1 MGYPEV
7 ERRELLPAAAPRER
21 GNQGCGCR
29 GAPARAGEGNS
40 CLLFL
45 GFFGLSLAL
54 HLLTLCCYLELRS
67 ELRRERGAESRLGG
81 SGTPG
86 TSGTLSSLGGLD
98 PDSPITTH
106 LGQPSP
112 QQQPLEPGEAALPSD
127 SQDGHQM
134 ALLNFFFP
142 DERPYSEEESR
153 RVRRNKRS
161 KSNEGA
167 DGPVKNKKKGKK
179 AGPPG
184 PNGPPGPPG
193 PPGPQGPPG
202 IPGIPGIP
210 GTTVMGPPG
219 PPGPPGPQGPP
230 GLQGPSGAADKA
242 GTRENQPAV
251 VHLQGQG
258 SAIQVK
264 NDLSGGVLNDWSR
277 ITMNPKVFKLHPRS
291 GELEVLVDGTY
302 FIYSQVEVYYINF
315 TDFASYEVVVDE
327 KPFLQCTRSIET
339 GKTNYNTCY
348 TAGVCLLKA
357 RQKIAVKMV
366 HADISINMSKHT
378 TFFGAIRL
386 GEAPAS

>member
-1 MGYPEV
+1 MNRDVGWIDWKY
-7 ERRELLPAAAPRER
+7 
-21 GNQGCGCR
+21 QGETGW
-29 GAPARAGEGNS
+29 
-40 CLLFL
+40 
-45 GFFGLSLAL
+45 
-54 HLLTLCCYLELRS
+54 
-67 ELRRERGAESRLGG
+67 
-81 SGTPG
+81 
-86 TSGTLSSLGGLD
+86 
-98 PDSPITTH
+98 
-106 LGQPSP
+106 
-112 QQQPLEPGEAALPSD
+112 
-127 SQDGHQM
+127 M

-142 DERPYSEEESR
+142 EEKSYSETESR

-161 KSNEGA
+161 KTSEGV

-242 GTRENQPAV
+242 GTRDNQPAV

-291 GELEVLVDGTY
+291 GEL
-302 FIYSQVEVYYINF
+302 EVYYINF

>member
-264 NDLSGGVLNDWSR
+264 NGGVLNDWSR

>member
-7 ERRELLPAAAPRER
+7 ERREPLPAAAPRER
-21 GNQGCGCR
+21 GSQSCGCR

-40 CLLFL
+40 CRLFL

-81 SGTPG
+81 PGTPGTPG
-86 TSGTLSSLGGLD
+86 TSGTLSSPGGLD
-98 PDSPITTH
+98 PDGPITRH
-106 LGQPSP
+106 FGQPSL
-112 QQQPLEPGEAALPSD
+112 QQQPLEPGETTLPPD
-127 SQDGHQM
+127 SQDVHQM

-142 DERPYSEEESR
+142 EEKSYSEAESR

-161 KSNEGA
+161 KSSEGA

-230 GLQGPSGAADKA
+230 GIQGPSGAADKA

-302 FIYSQVEVYYINF
+302 FIYSQLFSLSVF
-315 TDFASYEVVVDE
+315 DFVLPGAHSPGLPV
-327 KPFLQCTRSIET
+327 PIHFHPCW
-339 GKTNYNTCY
+339 
-348 TAGVCLLKA
+348 LLPLGGSLELE
-357 RQKIAVKMV
+357 IA
-366 HADISINMSKHT
+366 
-378 TFFGAIRL
+378 
-386 GEAPAS
+386 EP

>member
-7 ERRELLPAAAPRER
+7 ERREPLPAAAPRER
-21 GNQGCGCR
+21 GSQGCGCR

-40 CLLFL
+40 CRLFL

-67 ELRRERGAESRLGG
+67 ELRRERGTESRLGG
-81 SGTPG
+81 PGAPG
-86 TSGTLSSLGGLD
+86 TSGTLSSPGSLD
-98 PDSPITTH
+98 PVGPITRH
-106 LGQPSP
+106 LGQPSF
-112 QQQPLEPGEAALPSD
+112 QQQPLEPGEDPLPPD
-127 SQDGHQM
+127 SQDRHQM

-142 DERPYSEEESR
+142 DEKAYSEEESR

-161 KSNEGA
+161 KSGEGA

-230 GLQGPSGAADKA
+230 GLQGPSGAADKT

-302 FIYSQVEVYYINF
+302 FIYSQVYYINF

>member
-21 GNQGCGCR
+21 GSQGCGCR

-98 PDSPITTH
+98 PDSPITSH

-127 SQDGHQM
+127 SQDEHQM

-302 FIYSQVEVYYINF
+302 FIYSQVYYINF

>member
-1 MGYPEV
+1 
-7 ERRELLPAAAPRER
+7 
-21 GNQGCGCR
+21 
-29 GAPARAGEGNS
+29 
-40 CLLFL
+40 
-45 GFFGLSLAL
+45 
-54 HLLTLCCYLELRS
+54 
-67 ELRRERGAESRLGG
+67 
-81 SGTPG
+81 
-86 TSGTLSSLGGLD
+86 
-98 PDSPITTH
+98 
-106 LGQPSP
+106 
-112 QQQPLEPGEAALPSD
+112 
-127 SQDGHQM
+127 M

-142 DERPYSEEESR
+142 DEKAYSEEESR

-161 KSNEGA
+161 KSGEGA

-230 GLQGPSGAADKA
+230 GLQGPSGEFFL
-242 GTRENQPAV
+242 TLFFSSSQPAV

>member
-21 GNQGCGCR
+21 GSQGCGCG

-98 PDSPITTH
+98 PDSPITSH

-112 QQQPLEPGEAALPSD
+112 KQQPLEPGEAALHSD

-142 DERPYSEEESR
+142 DEKPYSEEESR

-302 FIYSQVEVYYINF
+302 FIYSQPFLPLLLSSSCPGPAPQVHQCPSTSVPPL
-315 TDFASYEVVVDE
+315 FASM
-327 KPFLQCTRSIET
+327 
-339 GKTNYNTCY
+339 
-348 TAGVCLLKA
+348 GV
-357 RQKIAVKMV
+357 
-366 HADISINMSKHT
+366 
-378 TFFGAIRL
+378 
-386 GEAPAS
+386 APWR

>member
-7 ERRELLPAAAPRER
+7 ERREPLPAAAPRER
-21 GNQGCGCR
+21 GSQGCGCR

-40 CLLFL
+40 CRLFL

-67 ELRRERGAESRLGG
+67 ELRRERGTESRLGG
-81 SGTPG
+81 PGAPG
-86 TSGTLSSLGGLD
+86 TSGTLSSPGSLD
-98 PDSPITTH
+98 PVGPITRH
-106 LGQPSP
+106 LGQPSF
-112 QQQPLEPGEAALPSD
+112 QQQPLEPGEDPLPPD
-127 SQDGHQM
+127 SQDRHQM

-142 DERPYSEEESR
+142 DEKPYSEEESR

-161 KSNEGA
+161 KSGEGA

-230 GLQGPSGAADKA
+230 GLQGPSGAADKT

-264 NDLSGGVLNDWSR
+264 NGGVLNDWSR

>member
-7 ERRELLPAAAPRER
+7 ERREPLPAAAPRER
-21 GNQGCGCR
+21 GNPGCGCR

-40 CLLFL
+40 CRLFL

-81 SGTPG
+81 PGTSG
-86 TSGTLSSLGGLD
+86 TSGTLSSPGGLD
-98 PDSPITTH
+98 PDGPITRH
-106 LGQPSP
+106 FGHPSP
-112 QQQPLEPGEAALPSD
+112 QQQPLEPGETTLAPD
-127 SQDGHQM
+127 SQDRHQM

-142 DERPYSEEESR
+142 DEKSYSDEESR

-161 KSNEGA
+161 KSSEGA

-242 GTRENQPAV
+242 GSRENQPAV

-264 NDLSGGVLNDWSR
+264 NGGVLNDWSR

>member
-7 ERRELLPAAAPRER
+7 ERREPLPPAAPRER

-40 CLLFL
+40 CRLFL

-81 SGTPG
+81 PGTPG
-86 TSGTLSSLGGLD
+86 TSGTLSSPGGLD
-98 PDSPITTH
+98 PDGPIIRH

-112 QQQPLEPGEAALPSD
+112 QQQPLKPGEATLPPD

-142 DERPYSEEESR
+142 DEKAYSEEESKH
-153 RVRRNKRS
+153 VRRNKRS
-161 KSNEGA
+161 KSSEGA

-242 GTRENQPAV
+242 GTRESQPAV

-302 FIYSQVEVYYINF
+302 FIYSQVYYINF

>member
-21 GNQGCGCR
+21 GSQGCGCR

-98 PDSPITTH
+98 PDSPITSH

-302 FIYSQVEVYYINF
+302 FIYSQVYYINF

>member
-1 MGYPEV
+1 MGA
-7 ERRELLPAAAPRER
+7 ERRGEAAAAAPR
-21 GNQGCGCR
+21 GGCACGGGGSWR
-29 GAPARAGEGNS
+29 
-40 CLLFL
+40 LFL
-45 GFFGLSLAL
+45 GFFALSLAL
-54 HLLTLCCYLELRS
+54 HVLTLGCYLELRS
-67 ELRRERGAESRLGG
+67 ELRRDRGPQPAAPPRRDGTAAAPGSPAAGRPQRPTEGAERR
-81 SGTPG
+81 
-86 TSGTLSSLGGLD
+86 
-98 PDSPITTH
+98 
-106 LGQPSP
+106 
-112 QQQPLEPGEAALPSD
+112 QQL
-127 SQDGHQM
+127 
-134 ALLNFFFP
+134 ALLNFFHP
-142 DERPYSEEESR
+142 EEKLHVGEEGR

-161 KSNEGA
+161 KGSEGP
-167 DGPVKNKKKGKK
+167 DGPSSVKNKKKGKK

-184 PNGPPGPPG
+184 PNGPQGPPG

-230 GLQGPSGAADKA
+230 GLQGPSG
-242 GTRENQPAV
+242 
-251 VHLQGQG
+251 
-258 SAIQVK
+258 
-264 NDLSGGVLNDWSR
+264 GVLNDWSR
-277 ITMNPKVFKLHPRS
+277 ITMNPKVFKLHARS

-302 FIYSQVEVYYINF
+302 FIYSQVYYINF

-339 GKTNYNTCY
+339 GKTNFNTCY

-386 GEAPAS
+386 GDAPAS

>member
-1 MGYPEV
+1 MGYPEA
-7 ERRELLPAAAPRER
+7 ERREPLPAAAPRER
-21 GNQGCGCR
+21 GSQGCGCR

-40 CLLFL
+40 CRLFL

-67 ELRRERGAESRLGG
+67 ELRRERGTESRL
-81 SGTPG
+81 SGPGAPG
-86 TSGTLSSLGGLD
+86 TSGTLSSPGSLD
-98 PDSPITTH
+98 PVGPITRH
-106 LGQPSP
+106 LGQPP
-112 QQQPLEPGEAALPSD
+112 FQQQPLEPGEDPLPPD
-127 SQDGHQM
+127 SQDRHQM

-142 DERPYSEEESR
+142 DEKAYSEEESR

-161 KSNEGA
+161 KSGEGA

-230 GLQGPSGAADKA
+230 GLQGPSGAADKT

-291 GELEVLVDGTY
+291 GEL
-302 FIYSQVEVYYINF
+302 EVYYINF